1 MCKYF
6 SQFYLF
12 EWSSSLCEVELL
24 SPVLEFPHWHF
35 KGMSL
40 APIFSESCLWGC
52 GKHSGSRAQWWLPC
66 RNDPEVRR
74 NDVTFSKGL
83 CKGLGLSKAL
93 FLSVL
98 SVGHRLKLRF
108 FSTFILFPPSLFV
121 HYKVPKT
128 SLRKRSWGCLVLVK
142 NFKKEKTADVETDMQ
157 TWCGEGRVRQ
167 IERVALV

>member
-6 SQFYLF
+6 AQFYLF

-24 SPVLEFPHWHF
+24 SLVLKFPRWHF
-35 KGMSL
+35 KGVSL

-52 GKHSGSRAQWWLPC
+52 GKHSGSTSHRRLPR

-83 CKGLGLSKAL
+83 CQGLGLSKAL
-93 FLSVL
+93 FHSAL
-98 SVGHRLKLRF
+98 SVGHRLKLQF

-121 HYKVPKT
+121 HYQVPKT
-128 SLRKRSWGCLVLVK
+128 SLRKWSQGCLVLVRT
-142 NFKKEKTADVETDMQ
+142 FKKEKKCRCRNRHADTV
-157 TWCGEGRVRQ
+157 WGRRGGGWLD
-167 IERVALV
+167 ELPE